1 MMGFD
6 PMTMQPSRERPAILQ
21 PPVLATMGG
30 RLPLTKGGSRPRQ
43 DAKYDV
49 LSENYERQLVR
60 EDSAM
65 DELPD
70 RGPGVWGRLGRSSS
84 PNVMGNVC
92 AEECGEVCDGRC
104 LTNHGMPFGTLAAE
118 VLIEIRIDVWLSLM
132 LQLRSLGLSD
142 LELSSNI

>member
-70 RGPGVWGRLGRSSS
+70 RGLG
-84 PNVMGNVC
+84 
-92 AEECGEVCDGRC
+92 
-104 LTNHGMPFGTLAAE
+104 PFGSVIVAKHDGKCL
-118 VLIEIRIDVWLSLM
+118 RGGMQGSL
-132 LQLRSLGLSD
+132 
-142 LELSSNI
+142 